1 MRRAE
6 TVILSP
12 LGLDQD
18 SFIRRQREMAPELL
32 NRLATELLNFEPPD
46 SAAIITGVD
55 KAGPHLYLATNA
67 EVTCQDKVGFASIGA
82 GSWHANSQFMFA
94 GHTVRKGFEETLL
107 LVYSA
112 KKRAE
117 VAPGVGKATD
127 MFMVGDMGG
136 HVQVGDHVIQ
146 NLQQIYDKS
155 QAATRRASLKANKR
169 VEKYIAELNRPLAT
183 KPQATVSKDEGR
195 ATPSDG
201 EGDRGETSKEEG
213 KKTV

>member
-1 MRRAE
+1 
-6 TVILSP
+6 
-12 LGLDQD
+12 
-18 SFIRRQREMAPELL
+18 
-32 NRLATELLNFEPPD
+32 
-46 SAAIITGVD
+46 
-55 KAGPHLYLATNA
+55 
-67 EVTCQDKVGFASIGA
+67 
-82 GSWHANSQFMFA
+82 
-94 GHTVRKGFEETLL
+94 VRKGFEETLL